1 MIVRVQGDN
10 VHIEGYVNAVE
21 RLSKRLTDRF
31 GEFMERIKAGAFGR
45 AIKRNPNIRIL
56 LNHDWDRDLGGTDSN
71 LKLEE
76 DNIGLRA
83 VVDITDP
90 KVAEDARKGN
100 LVGWSFGFTDRDN
113 GVYRTEEEGLP
124 VRNVKDLDLYEVS
137 LLNREAIP
145 AYDGTLVTVRAID
158 GEQMHIS
165 HLTEDKPQV
174 EEIRAEVKE
183 EEKIEEPVEE
193 EPTEEKPTEEEPAGE
208 EDNQQT
214 TKRSASDDYNKI
226 KVLYDNTKGEE
237 SMKKYKYQHEKLNEL
252 MTRADELKS
261 AMETRELTDDEAQEL
276 AEIRDDVKKIKD
288 ALGIMDEIGD
298 AEGREETDG
307 EEERAEER
315 AEEDV
320 EKFNR
325 YVRSMALKQRGD
337 DVNLTKGDNGDI
349 IPTTIANKIIEKIY
363 AICPIVERADV
374 YNVKGN
380 LSIPYYDES
389 TTAITVGYAN
399 EFEELTSGVGS
410 FDTVDLT
417 GFLAGALVKISK
429 SLINNEDFN
438 LTDYI
443 VNRMAYSFKR
453 WIEGECL
460 KGTASKIAGLTGAT
474 LTVTAGAQTAI
485 TADEVIQLHDKI
497 IDDYQSNAIFIMSSA
512 TRTALRTLKGSDGHY
527 LLNDD
532 ITSEFGSTL
541 LGKPVFVTDNM
552 DDMGAG
558 KTAIYYGD
566 LSGLAIKFSEQI
578 DVQVLVERF
587 ATQHA
592 VGVVGWTEVD
602 AKVEDAQ
609 KVAKLVMASA

>member
-1 MIVRVQGDN
+1 MIVRIQGDN

-165 HLTEDKPQV
+165 HLTEDKPEV

-183 EEKIEEPVEE
+183 EEETAEEKVEE
-193 EPTEEKPTEEEPAGE
+193 EVKETVEEPAEE

-237 SMKKYKYQHEKLNEL
+237 SMKKYKYQHERLNEL

-298 AEGREETDG
+298 AEDREETDG
-307 EEERAEER
+307 EDKEER

-320 EKFNR
+320 EKFDR
-325 YVRSMALKQRGD
+325 YIRSMALKQRN

-389 TTAITVGYAN
+389 TTAITVGYAT
-399 EFEELTSGVGS
+399 EFVELASSVGS

-429 SLINNEDFN
+429 SLINNVDFN

-460 KGTASKIAGLTGAT
+460 KGTASKIEGLTGAT

-497 IDDYQSNAIFIMSSA
+497 IDDYQSNAVFIMSSA

-541 LGKPVFVTDNM
+541 LGKPVYVTDNM

-566 LSGLAIKFSEQI
+566 LSGLAIKFGEQI
-578 DVQVLVERF
+578 DVEVLVEKY

>member
-1 MIVRVQGDN
+1 MIVRIQGDN

-165 HLTEDKPQV
+165 HLTEDKPEV

-183 EEKIEEPVEE
+183 EEETAEEKVEE
-193 EPTEEKPTEEEPAGE
+193 EVKETVEEPAEE

-237 SMKKYKYQHEKLNEL
+237 SMKKYKYQHERLNEL

-298 AEGREETDG
+298 AEDREETDG
-307 EEERAEER
+307 EDKEER

-320 EKFNR
+320 EKFDR
-325 YVRSMALKQRGD
+325 YIRSMALKQRN

-389 TTAITVGYAN
+389 TTAITVGYAT
-399 EFEELTSGVGS
+399 EFVELASSVGS

-429 SLINNEDFN
+429 SLINNVDFN

-460 KGTASKIAGLTGAT
+460 KG
-474 LTVTAGAQTAI
+474 
-485 TADEVIQLHDKI
+485 
-497 IDDYQSNAIFIMSSA
+497 
-512 TRTALRTLKGSDGHY
+512 SDGHY

-541 LGKPVFVTDNM
+541 LGKPVYVTDNM

-566 LSGLAIKFSEQI
+566 LSGLAIKFGEQI
-578 DVQVLVERF
+578 DVEVLVEKY

>member
-1 MIVRVQGDN
+1 MLVRVQGDN

-56 LNHDWDRDLGGTDSN
+56 LNHDWERDLGGTDSN
-71 LKLEE
+71 LRLEE

-113 GVYRTEEEGLP
+113 GVFRTEEEGLP

-165 HLTEDKPQV
+165 HLTEDKPEV
-174 EEIRAEVKE
+174 EIRAEVKE
-183 EEKIEEPVEE
+183 EEPVE
-193 EPTEEKPTEEEPAGE
+193 EPTEETAEETQE
-208 EDNQQT
+208 ETPVENDNQQT
-214 TKRSASDDYNKI
+214 TKRSASDDYTQI
-226 KVLYDNTKGEE
+226 KVLYENTKGER
-237 SMKKYKYQHEKLNEL
+237 SMNKYKYQHERLNEL
-252 MTRADELKS
+252 KTRADEIKGF
-261 AMETRELTDDEAQEL
+261 METRELTDDEAQEL

-288 ALGIMDEIGD
+288 ALGIADEIGD
-298 AEGREETDG
+298 DEERVETDG
-307 EEERAEER
+307 VEEERAEV
-315 AEEDV
+315 EDT

-325 YVRSMALKQRGD
+325 YIRSMALKQRGD

-399 EFEELTSGVGS
+399 EFEELAGSVGN

-429 SLINNEDFN
+429 SLINNVDFN

-460 KGTASKIAGLTGAT
+460 KGTASKIEGLTGAT

>member
-165 HLTEDKPQV
+165 HLTEDKPEV

-183 EEKIEEPVEE
+183 EEETAEEKVEE
-193 EPTEEKPTEEEPAGE
+193 EVKETVEEPAEE

-237 SMKKYKYQHEKLNEL
+237 SMKKYKYQHERLNEL

-298 AEGREETDG
+298 AEDREETDG
-307 EEERAEER
+307 EDKEER

-320 EKFNR
+320 EKFDR
-325 YVRSMALKQRGD
+325 YIRSMALKQRN

-389 TTAITVGYAN
+389 TTAITVGYAT
-399 EFEELTSGVGS
+399 EFVELASSVGS

-429 SLINNEDFN
+429 SLINNVDFN

-460 KGTASKIAGLTGAT
+460 KGTASKIEGLTGAT
-474 LTVTAGAQTAI
+474 LSVTAGAQTAI

-497 IDDYQSNAIFIMSSA
+497 IDDYQSNAVFIMSSA

-541 LGKPVFVTDNM
+541 LGKPVYVTDNM

-566 LSGLAIKFSEQI
+566 LSGLAIKFGEQI
-578 DVQVLVERF
+578 DVEVLVEKY

>member
-1 MIVRVQGDN
+1 MIVRVQGEN

-21 RLSKRLTDRF
+21 RLSKKLTDRF

-56 LNHDWDRDLGGTDSN
+56 LNHDWEKDLGGTDSN

-90 KVAEDARKGN
+90 QVAEDARKGN
-100 LVGWSFGFTDRDN
+100 LVGWSFGFMDREN
-113 GVYRTEEEGLP
+113 GVFRTEEEGLP

-145 AYDGTLVTVRAID
+145 AYDGTLVTVRALD
-158 GEQMHIS
+158 GENIHVSYI
-165 HLTEDKPQV
+165 TEDKPEV
-174 EEIRAEVKE
+174 EEIRAV
-183 EEKIEEPVEE
+183 EPVEE
-193 EPTEEKPTEEEPAGE
+193 TAEEQEETTEDLNKVKQEFNQEVNQ
-208 EDNQQT
+208 DNPQT
-214 TKRSASDDYNKI
+214 TNRSASVDYIN
-226 KVLYDNTKGEE
+226 VLYDYLKGERE
-237 SMKKYKYQHEKLNEL
+237 SMKKYKFQHERLNEL
-252 MTRADELKS
+252 MTRADEIKGF
-261 AMETRELTDDEAQEL
+261 METRELTDAEAQEL
-276 AEIRDDVKKIKD
+276 AEIRDDVKAIKD
-288 ALGIMDEIGD
+288 ALGIAEEIGD
-298 AEGREETDG
+298 EREETSG
-307 EEERAEER
+307 EETEERAEDEV
-315 AEEDV
+315 AQFD
-320 EKFNR
+320 R
-325 YVRSMALKQRGD
+325 YIRSMALNQRGD

-349 IPTTIANKIIEKIY
+349 IPTTIANKIIEKLY
-363 AICPIVERADV
+363 AICPILERADV

-380 LSIPYYDES
+380 LSIPFYDES
-389 TTAITVGYAN
+389 SHAITVGYAN
-399 EFEELTSGVGS
+399 EFEELTSSVGN
-410 FDTVDLT
+410 FDTVDLK

-429 SLINNEDFN
+429 SLINNVDFN

-453 WIEGECL
+453 WVEGECL
-460 KGTASKIAGLTGAT
+460 HGTSQKITGLTDATLSVTAS
-474 LTVTAGAQTAI
+474 AQTAI

-497 IDDYQSNAIFIMSSA
+497 IDDYQGNAIFIMNPA

-541 LGKPVFVTDNM
+541 LGKPVYVTDNM
-552 DDMGAG
+552 EAMGAG
-558 KTAIYYGD
+558 KVAIYYGD
-566 LSGLAIKFSEQI
+566 MSGLAVKFAEQI

-592 VGVVGWTEVD
+592 VGVVGWAEVD
-602 AKVEDAQ
+602 AKVEDLQ

>member
-183 EEKIEEPVEE
+183 EEKPAEEKVEE
-193 EPTEEKPTEEEPAGE
+193 EVKEPIENPAGE

-237 SMKKYKYQHEKLNEL
+237 SMKKYKYQHERLNEL

-298 AEGREETDG
+298 AEDREETDG
-307 EEERAEER
+307 EDKEER

-320 EKFNR
+320 EKFDR
-325 YVRSMALKQRGD
+325 YIRSMALKQRN

-389 TTAITVGYAN
+389 TTAITVGYAT
-399 EFEELTSGVGS
+399 EFVELASSVGS

-429 SLINNEDFN
+429 SLINNVDFN

-460 KGTASKIAGLTGAT
+460 KGTTNKIEGLTGAT
-474 LTVTAGAQTAI
+474 LSVTAGAQTAI

-497 IDDYQSNAIFIMSSA
+497 IDDYQSNAIFVMSSA

-541 LGKPVFVTDNM
+541 LGKPVYVTDNM

-566 LSGLAIKFSEQI
+566 LSGLAIKFGEQI
-578 DVQVLVERF
+578 DVEVLVEKY